1 MTKQQGWSLARL
13 RGAIYAVAMM
23 VGFLA
28 PVQPATYTG
37 PRTLW
42 VWLGVW
48 QSTMGITSTTGIVL
62 VTWLAVL
69 LTVLGAL
76 LRLWAAM
83 RRMPRARAVGSA
95 LMGLAVCILMPPFG
109 ALVAAPILIAF
120 EVVVISAA
128 RLDASSAGGQSANE
142 RSGLRALAQE
152 AGVLAAAA
160 CFAALS
166 WQYNARLLE
175 QALLIACG
183 AGLIARAA
191 LPGKAAAGE
200 NSQA

>member
-76 LRLWAAM
+76 LRLWAAR
-83 RRMPRARAVGSA
+83 RRMPRARRRLGADGSGGVHPDAAVWRAGCSTN
-95 LMGLAVCILMPPFG
+95 
-109 ALVAAPILIAF
+109 
-120 EVVVISAA
+120 SH
-128 RLDASSAGGQSANE
+128 RL
-142 RSGLRALAQE
+142 
-152 AGVLAAAA
+152 
-160 CFAALS
+160 
-166 WQYNARLLE
+166 
-175 QALLIACG
+175 
-183 AGLIARAA
+183 
-191 LPGKAAAGE
+191 
-200 NSQA
+200 

>member
-1 MTKQQGWSLARL
+1 MTKQQGWSLVRL
-13 RGAIYAVAMM
+13 RAVIYAVALM

-28 PVQPATYTG
+28 PLQPAGYTG

-48 QSTMGITSTTGIVL
+48 QSTMGVTSTTGIVL
-62 VTWLAVL
+62 VTWLAVSV
-69 LTVLGAL
+69 TAAGAL
-76 LRLWAAM
+76 LRLWSAARGT
-83 RRMPRARAVGSA
+83 RRAQAVGSV
-95 LMGLAVCILMPPFG
+95 LMGLAVCVLMPPFG
-109 ALVAAPILIAF
+109 ALVAAPILVAF
-120 EVVVISAA
+120 EVVVLSVAGTAA
-128 RLDASSAGGQSANE
+128 RGKSADDGKPDW
-142 RSGLRALAQE
+142 LRALLRETGA
-152 AGVLAAAA
+152 LAVAA